1 MSRGVA
7 RRLKQLDRAIAE
19 QVEVVLDA
27 SSLEPIALEIRGDVP
42 VCLRLIGAAGC
53 FELARVYDHRRWGEV
68 AQRPG
73 MVDV

>member
-53 FELARVYDHRRWGEV
+53 FELARDRQVPLRIFQPAGVRSS
-68 AQRPG
+68 
-73 MVDV
+73 